1 MIGDPGGKESER
13 SFLDLETLGYNV
25 TSIQKQI
32 GTIIERLEAQTGKKL
47 NFEMVNNLDFY
58 EGVSYLDFL
67 REVGKYHTVNQMIA
81 KDTVKN
87 RIEDPSKS
95 ISYTEFSYMLLQ
107 GFDYYYLHKNK
118 GVNLQMGGQDQ
129 WGNLVTGIELIRKKM
144 EDEVYCFTWPLITDA
159 TGKKFGKSEGNA
171 LFLDRKKTSPYAIY
185 QYFMNT
191 ADDDIERYLKLLT
204 LLSISEIQ
212 SILEQHQAAPEK
224 RFGQKRLAYEVVSI
238 IHGSKDALLSEKI
251 SDFLFGEN
259 DKLKLLKSLPEDEF
273 EVFFESVG

>member
-1 MIGDPGGKESER
+1 
-13 SFLDLETLGYNV
+13 
-25 TSIQKQI
+25 
-32 GTIIERLEAQTGKKL
+32 
-47 NFEMVNNLDFY
+47 MVNNLDFY
-58 EGVSYLDFL
+58 DGVSYLDFL

-81 KDTVKN
+81 KDTVKK
-87 RIEDPSKS
+87 RIEDPEKS

-171 LFLDRKKTSPYAIY
+171 LFLDRKKTTPYAIY

-191 ADDDIERYLKLLT
+191 ADVDIERYLKLLT
-204 LLSISEIQ
+204 LLSLEEIQ
-212 SILEQHQAAPEK
+212 NI
-224 RFGQKRLAYEVVSI
+224 
-238 IHGSKDALLSEKI
+238 LSEHQ
-251 SDFLFGEN
+251 
-259 DKLKLLKSLPEDEF
+259 
-273 EVFFESVG
+273 